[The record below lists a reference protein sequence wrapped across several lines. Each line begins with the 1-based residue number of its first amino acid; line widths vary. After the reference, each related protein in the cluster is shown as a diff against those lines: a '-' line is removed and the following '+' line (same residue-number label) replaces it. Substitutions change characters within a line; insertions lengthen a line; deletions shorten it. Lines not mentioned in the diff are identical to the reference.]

1 MPGQRSIVCG
11 SLLAALGVALGA
23 FGAHGLKP
31 RLEAR
36 FADFDEPRRAEEVAK
51 AVDQW
56 RTAAHYH
63 VIHAVG
69 MVLAGAAATRLK
81 PGARN
86 AAVLGFVV
94 GILLFSGGLYLY
106 VVGGPAWLVHVVPVG
121 GLAFILAWIAL
132 AAAALSTGAHPGH
145 RRSPATP

>member
-1 MPGQRSIVCG
+1 MPGQRSILCG

-36 FADFDEPRRAEEVAK
+36 FSDLDDERRAEAIAK
-51 AVDQW
+51 AIDQW

-86 AAVLGFVV
+86 AAVFGFVV

-106 VVGGPAWLVHVVPVG
+106 VVGGPAWLVHVVPIG

-132 AAAALSTGAHPGH
+132 AWGAIANTNPK
-145 RRSPATP
+145 R